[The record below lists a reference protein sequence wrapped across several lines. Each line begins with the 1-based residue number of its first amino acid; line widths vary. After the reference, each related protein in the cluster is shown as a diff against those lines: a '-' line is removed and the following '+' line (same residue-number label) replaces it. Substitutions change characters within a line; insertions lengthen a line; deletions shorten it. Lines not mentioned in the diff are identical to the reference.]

1 MSDSM
6 LTVQEAAERVSCHP
20 ATIRRMI
27 QRGQIPAVRVGS
39 RWRVPSVS
47 LEATYLVSSLPA
59 PTASRAPQG
68 HFARLARALPETG
81 GRNGRA

>member
-1 MSDSM
+1 MTSM
-6 LTVQEAAERVSCHP
+6 LSVLEAAERVACHP

-39 RWRVPSVS
+39 RWRVPAES
-47 LEATYLVSSLPA
+47 LQATYMAAAQPA
-59 PTASRAPQG
+59 PISPPVPQG

-81 GRNGRA
+81 GRSGRA